1 MIAILLAAHQGE
13 EFVLVLP
20 AIMLVGAYFALRWAN
35 SGEQPEEDSD
45 TDESAA
51 TNREAL
57 SAEEEEETLVH
68 SRR

>member
-1 MIAILLAAHQGE
+1 VITILLAAHQGE

-35 SGEQPEEDSD
+35 SGDKPAEDEADEHASEEAVSD
-45 TDESAA
+45 
-51 TNREAL
+51 L
-57 SAEEEEETLVH
+57 EEETIVQ